1 MSDSMQTQ
9 STVTPSAA
17 SALGEETLFL
27 DVREIGEYEQ
37 GHIGGAIALPLS
49 QISSPAVRRMLRE
62 GERCV
67 VVCKGGMR
75 ARKAAQMLGAA
86 GIGNLHI
93 LEGGMDAW
101 VAAGLPVDQGS
112 GALSIQSQ
120 TRMGAGLIVLT
131 GALLGFFVDKTW
143 ILLSAFA
150 GCGLILAGLTG
161 WCGMSLLLAKMPWNR
176 SKACTCS
183 R

>member
-1 MSDSMQTQ
+1 MQTQ

-93 LEGGMDAW
+93 LGRDGRLGCRWPPGQSGFWGSIHPEPDTDGRGVNRAHGGPVRVLCRQNLDPSFGFCGMRPNPCRAHGLVW
-101 VAAGLPVDQGS
+101 NVAAACKD
-112 GALSIQSQ
+112 ALESQ
-120 TRMGAGLIVLT
+120 
-131 GALLGFFVDKTW
+131 
-143 ILLSAFA
+143 
-150 GCGLILAGLTG
+150 
-161 WCGMSLLLAKMPWNR
+161 
-176 SKACTCS
+176 
-183 R
+183 